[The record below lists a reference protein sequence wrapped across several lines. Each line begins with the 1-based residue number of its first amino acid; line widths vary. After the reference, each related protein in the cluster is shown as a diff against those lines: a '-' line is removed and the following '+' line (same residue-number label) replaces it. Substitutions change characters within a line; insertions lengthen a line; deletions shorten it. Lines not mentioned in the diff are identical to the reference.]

1 MTHANDLD
9 PEQITTLL
17 SVFYG
22 RVRKDPEIG
31 PVFNRIV
38 DDWDEHLTRLEDFWS
53 SLMLASGRYKGNPLA
68 MHALHSD
75 LITPTMFDSW
85 LAIWARTTDELLPP
99 DIASIMQ
106 TKAHRI
112 AERLKT
118 VMYEPSHGEATVTPR
133 MHHVVDASPDAP
145 PG

>member
-9 PEQITTLL
+9 PEQITNLL
-17 SVFYG
+17 SVFYE
-22 RVRKDPEIG
+22 RVRKDPELG

-75 LITPTMFDSW
+75 LITPVMFDRW
-85 LAIWARTTDELLPP
+85 LVLWTRTTDELLAP
-99 DIASIMQ
+99 DIATIMQ
-106 TKAHRI
+106 TKAQRI

-118 VMYEPSHGEATVTPR
+118 VMYEPSHGGSTIPVRSPHAVTV
-133 MHHVVDASPDAP
+133 SPDAP